1 MNREERNFNEALQ
14 LETEAAMRAAR
25 VVAKARR
32 EALEAG
38 KTQTDTKVFL
48 EAINATLNGMDK
60 KLIKALR
67 AEGILEK
74 GYRQGKAQV
83 RGLREGGFTGFEPMI
98 DPYVLAQETS
108 KAVDTMKGVGAYAK
122 EIIKETIEIGLA
134 RGEGAGDLLRRLT
147 DPAKGAFKMTQR
159 KAEMRARTI
168 SNDLVNAGKQ
178 ASYRDFRDAFP
189 DLGINNQWYNIS
201 DSRSSDVC
209 KGLNGEIRPIGS
221 PFSSGHMRPPAHP
234 YAYLPGSLVITP
246 LPELL
251 LRMWYEGEVITI
263 VTQLGNKL
271 TVTHEHPVLTTRGFI
286 KAGELNVGDHI
297 FELPGVQGGIG
308 GAQDDN
314 EPVPTIEDCF
324 GLESV
329 LTPNGVMPATTVDLD
344 SDIPYHKI
352 DIIGTYRALGE
363 KTHAFLGEKIKN
375 LPFIFASG
383 VWDTRLQ
390 SEPSRGR
397 SDIRC
402 PFSVSPSLVS
412 REGSSF
418 PFLEG
423 SSTIEGLMSLGV
435 APEVLARLLK
445 DAFDNTFVPL
455 QESSDGISRDSGE
468 IERDDRGSKVGGFF
482 PTPVLGQIVEISVS
496 QYSGHVYHLQD
507 STAFQCASGIITH
520 NCRSTIL
527 PTLEKPSGSLNQP
540 QEIPLEPEK
549 PKEPPKAPEK
559 SPKAPKKP
567 KESPKAPEKPK
578 ESLKAPE
585 VDISKIFYEGEL
597 LGAGAFGRVYA
608 LDGIAIKLGQVSERE
623 LETHR
628 DLGERGIAA
637 KVLSEL
643 STFEDEPVY
652 AMEELKGFKPVRG
665 NMGPYVLNQAA
676 IVMHK
681 AGYVH
686 EDLHGGNVLMNPET
700 GEFKVLDF
708 GLTEKTSDFTRMVQ
722 EYVQT
727 PNRNPSKADKKI
739 RELIKEGDSLDR
751 ADNPKAA
758 RAKWAEAGERY
769 KEFLETQPDTRIVPE
784 EIREEA
790 IFIPVDPQG
799 NPKKK
804 AGIFGKP
811 LESDSMGLKD
821 ALADFE
827 GSPDSLGNFDD
838 LVDDLADILGVA
850 EEPPKKPPE
859 ELKKPKK
866 LPKEPKKPPK
876 EPQKTP
882 ESLESPGEP
891 VDLARIVE
899 EGARLGGGAFGQVFA
914 LGGVAVKKG
923 AISSDEPRIQ
933 RILADAGLSP
943 KVLSEIGEV
952 NGERAYAMEALDS
965 GFQPASRLPD
975 AELAPVM
982 IGILMKVH
990 GQGVVHWDFHSGN
1003 VMYNKATGETQVID
1017 FGMSKSDSV
1026 PTRLFQEFASTALRL
1041 DRWHGATPEMFPKD
1055 IAGIFKKALKI
1066 QALLDEGKFEEV
1078 KKLEVKA
1085 AKAYW
1090 KIIDPDKAPGKKP
1103 KES

>member
-98 DPYVLAQETS
+98 DPYMLAQETS
-108 KAVDTMKGVGAYAK
+108 KAVDTMKGVEAYAK

-134 RGEGAGDLLRRLT
+134 RGEGAGDLLRRLV

-178 ASYRDFRDAFP
+178 ASYRAFRDAFP

-234 YAYLPGSLVITP
+234 
-246 LPELL
+246 
-251 LRMWYEGEVITI
+251 
-263 VTQLGNKL
+263 
-271 TVTHEHPVLTTRGFI
+271 F
-286 KAGELNVGDHI
+286 
-297 FELPGVQGGIG
+297 
-308 GAQDDN
+308 
-314 EPVPTIEDCF
+314 
-324 GLESV
+324 
-329 LTPNGVMPATTVDLD
+329 
-344 SDIPYHKI
+344 
-352 DIIGTYRALGE
+352 
-363 KTHAFLGEKIKN
+363 
-375 LPFIFASG
+375 
-383 VWDTRLQ
+383 
-390 SEPSRGR
+390 
-397 SDIRC
+397 
-402 PFSVSPSLVS
+402 
-412 REGSSF
+412 
-418 PFLEG
+418 
-423 SSTIEGLMSLGV
+423 
-435 APEVLARLLK
+435 
-445 DAFDNTFVPL
+445 
-455 QESSDGISRDSGE
+455 
-468 IERDDRGSKVGGFF
+468 
-482 PTPVLGQIVEISVS
+482 
-496 QYSGHVYHLQD
+496 
-507 STAFQCASGIITH
+507 
-520 NCRSTIL
+520 CRSTIL
-527 PTLEKPSGSLNQP
+527 PTLEKPSGSLDQP
-540 QEIPLEPEK
+540 QEVPLEPEK
-549 PKEPPKAPEK
+549 PKE
-559 SPKAPKKP
+559 SPKVPKESPKVPKKP

-578 ESLKAPE
+578 APKESLKAPG

-608 LDGIAIKLGQVSERE
+608 LDGIAIKLGEVSERE
-623 LETHR
+623 FGIHR

-708 GLTEKTSDFTRMVQ
+708 GLTEKTSDYTRMVQ
-722 EYVQT
+722 EYIQT

-739 RELIKEGDSLDR
+739 RELIKEGDSLDIR
-751 ADNPKAA
+751 DSPEAA
-758 RAKWAEAGERY
+758 RAKWKEAGERY

-784 EIREEA
+784 EIRAEA
-790 IFIPVDPQG
+790 IFIPLDPQG

-811 LESDSMGLKD
+811 LESDSMGLKE

-827 GSPDSLGNFDD
+827 GSPESLGNFDD
-838 LVDDLADILGVA
+838 LVGDLADILGVA

-866 LPKEPKKPPK
+866 PKKPPE
-876 EPQKTP
+876 EPRKTP
-882 ESLESPGEP
+882 EPLEPREPPREP

-899 EGARLGGGAFGQVFA
+899 EGARLGGGVFGQVFA

-1003 VMYNKATGETQVID
+1003 VMYNKATGVTQVID

-1055 IAGIFKKALKI
+1055 IADIFKKALKI

-1078 KKLEVKA
+1078 KKLELKA

-1090 KIIDPDKAPGKKP
+1090 KIIDPDRAPGKKP
-1103 KES
+1103 K